1 MSNYDILKSE
11 FDKKIN
17 PSVITKIEGENLT
30 VIEENKGATGREV
43 RIEQIRNAL
52 TLHLDDNKR
61 KIYFMKVQTKINDTT
76 ILYVDEQK
84 LYVLLIELKSKNMS
98 TAKDQIKYGKIYSD
112 FIVDVLRQDSNIKFD
127 DIEYRGYIFRT
138 DRKTSVKTST
148 VKVRNIVADD
158 YKDGIY
164 FKTFDN
170 NAKYNFKTLV
180 LPISYKNGQ
189 AK

>member
-1 MSNYDILKSE
+1 MSNYDILKCE

-17 PSVITKIEGENLT
+17 PKVITKIEGENLT
-30 VIEENKGATGREV
+30 IIEENKGATGKEV
-43 RIEQIRNAL
+43 KIEKIKNAL

-76 ILYVDEQK
+76 ILYVAEQK
-84 LYVLLIELKSKNMS
+84 LYILLLELKSKNVN

-112 FIVDVLRQDSNIKFD
+112 FIVDVLRQDSNIKFNN
-127 DIEYRGYIFRT
+127 IEYRGYIFRT
-138 DRKTSVKTST
+138 DRKTGLKTSSI
-148 VKVRNIVADD
+148 KQRNIMADD

-170 NAKYNFKTLV
+170 NAKYDFKTLI
-180 LPISYKNGQ
+180 LPISYNNGQ